1 MSRTMCSHC
10 SWFTSF
16 SPLSN
21 HTKVVLSDNSSIP
34 AIGMGHVH
42 VYMNAKGKW
51 ITSILQDV
59 LYVPDLSTNLLSV
72 SHLAHHGT
80 EVCFIGEACRIYN
93 KGKSLI
99 LKGKLCNDLYIMQM
113 QA

>member
-1 MSRTMCSHC
+1 
-10 SWFTSF
+10 
-16 SPLSN
+16 
-21 HTKVVLSDNSSIP
+21 
-34 AIGMGHVH
+34 MGHVH

-59 LYVPDLSTNLLSV
+59 LYVPDLSTSLLSV

-80 EVCFIGEACRIYN
+80 EVCFIGKACCVYN

-99 LKGKLCNDLYIMQM
+99 LEGRLCNDLYIMQM
-113 QA
+113 